1 MCSYNHIVQI
11 GFFIFFISSLFLF
24 TLKIKIFLD
33 NMGTRA
39 DVMVLIEELEE
50 LKNFAR
56 EHAEKEPNYVKF
68 ASDVEYKRLWN
79 NLWTLEQDLLREAYY
94 RNIRLVVDGEEV
106 RLRTIL
112 DALDAELDAAEG
124 FKRYLAG
131 KFQEL
136 WGNALE
142 SFIDYHT
149 DWNLLMRRIIDAE
162 RR

>member
-24 TLKIKIFLD
+24 TLKIKNFLD
-33 NMGTRA
+33 NMGTRE

-68 ASDVEYKRLWN
+68 ASDLEYKRLWN
-79 NLWTLEQDLLREAYY
+79 VLWTLEQDLLQEAYH

-112 DALDAELDAAEG
+112 DALDAELDGAEG